1 VPNFKNLNRYVALK
15 IKVDFETGER
25 AGGIDPRDPNLYAL
39 AQNLED
45 GWEIRLILD
54 NRDISIYQNVEGIEV
69 IEGVENIDKAIVEL
83 LPNEEQYFF
92 TRDDTLL
99 QVSILAK
106 HQDPN
111 DSFNVNDIPDE
122 SSTVQVQTDGVYVN
136 GEKIFGKVIAQK
148 LAEKFNK
155 TIPFSIQMSQLTP
168 EQKHRIIH
176 IWLMKKG
183 VKGIRMVRRVRKLS
197 EMLG

>member
-1 VPNFKNLNRYVALK
+1 MPNFKNLNRYVALK